1 MTPTLHPTEAG
12 LLRAVCEDPA
22 DDEVRGFLLEW
33 LEENGQP
40 ERVEFI
46 RVQVRIADLNR
57 ELDSEDDCDEPT
69 CACAERV
76 ALRRRERE
84 LFNYAN
90 IERWFTH
97 GPWLRTFVDEP
108 CFHSCQAFSMLARRG
123 FVAFVSCTLADWCGQ
138 ECSYCH
144 GTGEANPGHPGCYY
158 CPGTGRVNA
167 HGPAIVQAAPI
178 EKVTVSDR
186 RPAGGPD
193 SAAPDGAYW
202 WEQLTEA
209 RHEDFYTLPA
219 GPFGLLGGH
228 RLEARRGPDR
238 NGPRQKFYASHDL
251 ALDALSRSALAWARR
266 QAGLPALS

>member
-46 RVQVRIADLNR
+46 RVQLRIDCLNR

-108 CFHSCQAFSMLARRG
+108 SFHSCQAFSMLARRG
-123 FVAFVSCTLADWCGQ
+123 FVAEVSCTLADWCGQ

-167 HGPAIVQAAPI
+167 HGPAIVQAAPV
-178 EKVTVSDR
+178 ERVTLTDVDAIRWVDGLRYLTHPGWESRLPFTDQI
-186 RPAGGPD
+186 
-193 SAAPDGAYW
+193 AA
-202 WEQLTEA
+202 
-209 RHEDFYTLPA
+209 RSS
-219 GPFGLLGGH
+219 
-228 RLEARRGPDR
+228 
-238 NGPRQKFYASHDL
+238 RQEV
-251 ALDALSRSALAWARR
+251 LDAFQAAALAWARR
-266 QAGLPALS
+266 QAGLPALP